1 MTRKSR
7 RESLRESLSSAVRP
21 PEPNPKLDE
30 ILGRYAG
37 TQSLIGQPPPEPAAE
52 AAAEPSRVPTP
63 VAERPP
69 SPSGPGHVAAP
80 VAGRDPGPEKTP
92 PPPSER
98 PRSPHDPSRMTKG
111 HTSVTNHLLDDILP
125 TLDPPDQAVLLRLY
139 RLSRGFRQARCK
151 VSLAALITKT
161 NVKRT
166 RLKEAL
172 RLLEARGHIR
182 RLHDDVENP
191 DNYNRGMNFEMLLEG
206 PEGGRL
212 TTGVVSR
219 PGSSDGPI
227 KDKGFKDNSK
237 NEAAAPKDCPDCR
250 GTGMWYPEG
259 FEKGVAK
266 CRHERLE
273 KGKS

>member
-21 PEPNPKLDE
+21 PEPNPKLSE

-37 TQSLIGQPPPEPAAE
+37 TQTVISQPPPEPAPE
-52 AAAEPSRVPTP
+52 VPAAPGPASTPVVGRPRSLDDPGHHTAP
-63 VAERPP
+63 VAER
-69 SPSGPGHVAAP
+69 G
-80 VAGRDPGPEKTP
+80 PGPEKTP
-92 PPPSER
+92 APPPER
-98 PRSPHDPSRMTKG
+98 PRSPYDPGRVTKG
-111 HTSVTNHLLDDILP
+111 HTGVTNHLLDDVLP
-125 TLDPPDQAVLLRLY
+125 TLEPPDQAVLLRLY

-166 RLKEAL
+166 RLKESL
-172 RLLEARGHIR
+172 RLLEARGYVR
-182 RLHDDVENP
+182 RLQDDVENP
-191 DNYNRGMNFEMLLEG
+191 NNYDRGMNFEMLLDG
-206 PEGGRL
+206 PEGGRQ
-212 TTGVVSR
+212 TTGAAQR
-219 PGSSDGPI
+219 PGSPDGPN

-237 NEAAAPKDCPDCR
+237 NEAAAPKGCPDCG

-273 KGKS
+273 KGEG